1 MYQPNQQTPQQQQV
15 PLSPHPYKVPARN
28 TSSGSGST
36 PLNVGLASS
45 PSNFDLEP
53 ITYPAHLAQTRPPEV
68 GGIVQPLTA
77 GATGSSTATSTSG
90 AGSPNTA
97 TGESGATSP
106 GAPAVPAR
114 SAHRYDRD
122 ISALGSG
129 TAALASAMNLTTSG
143 LAANAV
149 NTPAGPPPSNNSQSA
164 ATPSMAGSGFASQN
178 GGTMGGPST
187 ATSSSSIAQ
196 SQQPSMGGVSQ
207 GSGDSTPTVGPSG
220 SGNQPSGAS
229 RSSAS
234 RKTSN
239 NASSS
244 GRRAA
249 SGTAVGADKDGEDGS
264 ADDVQGKRRGES
276 GTSRGSR
283 RPPKARERDHAN
295 AANLEGDGD
304 NLLSP
309 VLPTAKVPRAPASAM
324 YFSPV
329 AAHGRPPG
337 QALRAHTGTLVG
349 DRMWF
354 LGGVDARSC
363 WRGVASFDTESL
375 QWSTVETH
383 GESLPPLRAHTTTL
397 VGDQLYIFGGGDGPT
412 YSNDVWVFDTVTR
425 RFSRP
430 VIATPRA
437 NLPPPRRA
445 HTTVLYRNFLVVFG
459 GGNGQ
464 AALNDVWALDVSD
477 PSRLTWH
484 EWRTRGDVP
493 QKKGYH
499 TANLVGD
506 KMIVFGGS
514 DGHASFAD
522 VHVLNL
528 QTLTWTLVNTEVKH
542 NRLSHTA
549 TQVGSY
555 LFVIG
560 GHNGQ
565 TYAQDVLLFNLVTLA
580 WEQKIPKGVPPPG
593 RGYHVAVLHD
603 GRIFISGGYN
613 GVSVFDDLWALDLGA
628 GAYLPQV
635 TTFEVDENAEHLHPP
650 APPSKNGS
658 RI

>member
-1 MYQPNQQTPQQQQV
+1 M
-15 PLSPHPYKVPARN
+15 
-28 TSSGSGST
+28 
-36 PLNVGLASS
+36 
-45 PSNFDLEP
+45 
-53 ITYPAHLAQTRPPEV
+53 
-68 GGIVQPLTA
+68 
-77 GATGSSTATSTSG
+77 
-90 AGSPNTA
+90 
-97 TGESGATSP
+97 
-106 GAPAVPAR
+106 
-114 SAHRYDRD
+114 
-122 ISALGSG
+122 
-129 TAALASAMNLTTSG
+129 
-143 LAANAV
+143 
-149 NTPAGPPPSNNSQSA
+149 
-164 ATPSMAGSGFASQN
+164 
-178 GGTMGGPST
+178 
-187 ATSSSSIAQ
+187 
-196 SQQPSMGGVSQ
+196 
-207 GSGDSTPTVGPSG
+207 
-220 SGNQPSGAS
+220 
-229 RSSAS
+229 
-234 RKTSN
+234 
-239 NASSS
+239 
-244 GRRAA
+244 
-249 SGTAVGADKDGEDGS
+249 
-264 ADDVQGKRRGES
+264 
-276 GTSRGSR
+276 
-283 RPPKARERDHAN
+283 
-295 AANLEGDGD
+295 
-304 NLLSP
+304 
-309 VLPTAKVPRAPASAM
+309 
-324 YFSPV
+324 
-329 AAHGRPPG
+329 
-337 QALRAHTGTLVG
+337 
-349 DRMWF
+349 
-354 LGGVDARSC
+354 
-363 WRGVASFDTESL
+363 
-375 QWSTVETH
+375 
-383 GESLPPLRAHTTTL
+383 
-397 VGDQLYIFGGGDGPT
+397 
-412 YSNDVWVFDTVTR
+412 
-425 RFSRP
+425 
-430 VIATPRA
+430 
-437 NLPPPRRA
+437 
-445 HTTVLYRNFLVVFG
+445 LYRNFLVVFG